1 VRASSPWA
9 VRAVPRIA
17 PKVSMGRPGSTGCAA
32 PRALYRRN
40 SNNCR
45 GGARQDDPCLNTA
58 HAFSRARAFARA
70 EDGRLLTSAVKIG
83 ISVGWSADGN
93 TALDDF
99 HSFAAAQ
106 RGRTLGEADSSA
118 RTAEIATQ
126 CRILAP
132 AQWPLG
138 ICRCTHQ
145 TSREP
150 ILNCCHHSGFSPT
163 FGQ

>member
-1 VRASSPWA
+1 MRGPSSPLQA
-9 VRAVPRIA
+9 EFQQLSR
-17 PKVSMGRPGSTGCAA
+17 
-32 PRALYRRN
+32 
-40 SNNCR
+40 
-45 GGARQDDPCLNTA
+45 GARQDDPCLNTA